1 MHSQHPPNL
10 YLDVVVQIK
19 LLDTC
24 FEDGLFKD
32 NMKQLNDQSPPN
44 IA

>member
-1 MHSQHPPNL
+1 MLIRLFYALKKSCL
-10 YLDVVVQIK
+10 GK

-32 NMKQLNDQSPPN
+32 NMKQLKDQSLPN